1 MVFRMLCCCGG
12 EYPTYCSVNLAHG
25 SPVLLQHAVFYACV
39 LLPGLHIYAHLDTR
53 DHWEHMRP
61 CGAVHAVACI
71 RGEGFPY
78 FDSISWVAPGFHLES
93 KQ

>member
-1 MVFRMLCCCGG
+1 
-12 EYPTYCSVNLAHG
+12 VNLAHG
-25 SPVLLQHAVFYACV
+25 SRILLQHAVFYACV

-53 DHWEHMRP
+53 DHWEYMRP
-61 CGAVHAVACI
+61 CGAVHAMGCI

-78 FDSISWVAPGFHLES
+78 LDTISWVALGFHLES